1 MENLGHPCQ
10 NHPNEH
16 HNGSPEQAKGGDG
29 SGDIGES
36 RSPHLL
42 TLVCP
47 PDHQDG
53 CGDDNDDGNDDD
65 DDYVKFGPQF
75 SSSKD

>member
-53 CGDDNDDGNDDD
+53 DGDDNDDND
-65 DDYVKFGPQF
+65 DDYVNFGPQF
-75 SSSKD
+75 SPSKD